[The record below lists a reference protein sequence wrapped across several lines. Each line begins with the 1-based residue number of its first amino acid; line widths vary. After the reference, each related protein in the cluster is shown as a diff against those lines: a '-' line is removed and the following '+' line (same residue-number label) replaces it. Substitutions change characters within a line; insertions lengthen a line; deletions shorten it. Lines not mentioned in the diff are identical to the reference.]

1 MKERIEIGKSFA
13 KGFTG
18 AIKDQISGEIDSKV
32 RSLDLFQYQWARRI
46 VDKSIRGI
54 EVEPIPPY
62 LGERERAILVS
73 NYPSVTKTTR
83 AVLKVG
89 CRLPGAESRLKAI
102 ARKEIIT
109 EANLFL
115 KAIRVDK
122 LVFPAQKDDSGVYRL
137 ENETRKETLIY
148 LGKPGHVI
156 WLSMTG
162 ETRGN
167 GLLEEDL
174 RTGAAMFSLMSRAPI
189 VPMGVVTK
197 EKKGKTRVV
206 KIKFGEP
213 IHLPKKV
220 DLVEFEIGD
229 LLVDY
234 SRLTMCRIA
243 ELLPPGQRGSFEN
256 TEEKLAEINKRL
268 ETYQLRP

>member
-1 MKERIEIGKSFA
+1 MQERIRYIQALSSV
-13 KGFTG
+13 
-18 AIKDQISGEIDSKV
+18 IKDQISGGIDSRV
-32 RSLDLFQYQWARRI
+32 RSLDLFQYWWGRRI
-46 VDKSIRGI
+46 IDLNIRGI
-54 EVEPIPPY
+54 EVEPIPPH
-62 LGERERAILVS
+62 LQEGERAILVS
-73 NYPSVTKTTR
+73 NYPSVSKTTR

-89 CRLPGAESRLKAI
+89 CRLPGEESRLKAI

-115 KAIRVDK
+115 KAIGVDK
-122 LVFPAQKDDSGVYRL
+122 LVFPAKKDDYGIYRL
-137 ENETRKETLIY
+137 ESEAHKETLIY

-197 EKKGKTRVV
+197 EKGGKTRVV

-220 DLVEFEIGD
+220 GLVEFEIGD

-234 SRLTMCRIA
+234 SRLAMCRIA
-243 ELLPPGQRGSFEN
+243 ELLPPRQRGSFEN

-268 ETYQLRP
+268 EAYQLKT

>member
-1 MKERIEIGKSFA
+1 MQERIRYIKEISVGIRSEIA
-13 KGFTG
+13 EG
-18 AIKDQISGEIDSKV
+18 IDSRV
-32 RSLDLFQYQWARRI
+32 RSLDLFQYRWGRRI
-46 VDKSIRGI
+46 IDLNIRGI
-54 EVEPIPPY
+54 EVEPIPSY
-62 LGERERAILVS
+62 LQEGERAILVS
-73 NYPSVTKTTR
+73 NYPSVSKTTR

-89 CRLPGAESRLKAI
+89 CRLPGEESRLKAI

-115 KAIRVDK
+115 KAIGVDT
-122 LVFPAQKDDSGVYRL
+122 LVFPAQKDESGVYRL
-137 ENETRKETLIY
+137 EGEAHKETLIY

-197 EKKGKTRVV
+197 EKEGKTKVV
-206 KIKFGEP
+206 KIRFGEP

-234 SRLTMCRIA
+234 SRLAMCRIA
-243 ELLPPGQRGSFEN
+243 ELLPSGQRGDFEKI
-256 TEEKLAEINKRL
+256 EEKLIEINKRIK
-268 ETYQLRP
+268 TYQLRT

>member
-1 MKERIEIGKSFA
+1 MQERIRYIEALSSVV
-13 KGFTG
+13 
-18 AIKDQISGEIDSKV
+18 KDKISGGIDSRV
-32 RSLDLFQYQWARRI
+32 RSLDLFEYRRARRI
-46 VDKSIRGI
+46 IDLSIRGI
-54 EVEPIPPY
+54 EVEPIPPF
-62 LGERERAILVS
+62 LKEEERAILVS

-89 CRLPGAESRLKAI
+89 CRLPGEKSRLKAI
-102 ARKEIIT
+102 ARKEIVT

-115 KAIRVDK
+115 KAIGVDT
-122 LVFPAQKDDSGVYRL
+122 LVFPAEKDKFGIYKL
-137 ENETRKETLIY
+137 ESKARKEILIY
-148 LGKPGHVI
+148 LGKPGHVV
-156 WLSMTG
+156 WLSVTG

-189 VPMGVVTK
+189 VPMGVVTE

-220 DLVEFEIGD
+220 DKVDLVEFEIGD

-234 SRLTMCRIA
+234 SRLAMCRIA

-268 ETYQLRP
+268 EAYQLRT